1 MRLFANDHHIS
12 VLSQRAGWL
21 LYQRFRGALVQATID
36 GKDCDTTAIFEK
48 LCSFYL
54 IVGGTFSVC
63 DMKWK
68 KRKKRVKHI
77 HIPPASSVIRV
88 KPSQTEK
95 DTHTVFVQLALL
107 GIESMR
113 ADYEVSETFEPKQKK
128 QKLGGL
134 FIILSDGYSPSIAFL
149 NTTGYDGGN
158 EWWWKTCSWWIVT
171 TSVIFT
177 TDQITIQT

>member
-1 MRLFANDHHIS
+1 
-12 VLSQRAGWL
+12 
-21 LYQRFRGALVQATID
+21 
-36 GKDCDTTAIFEK
+36 
-48 LCSFYL
+48 
-54 IVGGTFSVC
+54 
-63 DMKWK
+63 
-68 KRKKRVKHI
+68 
-77 HIPPASSVIRV
+77 
-88 KPSQTEK
+88 
-95 DTHTVFVQLALL
+95 
-107 GIESMR
+107 MR